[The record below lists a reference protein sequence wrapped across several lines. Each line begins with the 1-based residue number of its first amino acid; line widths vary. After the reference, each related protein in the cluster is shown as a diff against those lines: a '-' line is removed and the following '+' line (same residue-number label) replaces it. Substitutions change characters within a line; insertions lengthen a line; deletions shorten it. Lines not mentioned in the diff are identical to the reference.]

1 MVKCC
6 DMYRGKLR
14 HTIQLQ
20 SKERTDDGMGGFD
33 VAWTTYATVKAF
45 VETRPGKEVVIADR
59 LDASQVIRA
68 TIRYRE
74 GVDETDRVIYKG
86 KAHNIRS
93 VSNIEGENKWLL
105 LDMERGV
112 AV

>member
-1 MVKCC
+1 MKCC

-14 HTIQLQ
+14 HKIELQ
-20 SKERTDDGMGGFD
+20 RKTRTNDALGGFD
-33 VAWTTYATVKAF
+33 VVFATYASVRAY
-45 VETRPGKEVVIADR
+45 VETRPGREGVVADR

-74 GVDETDRVIYKG
+74 GVNETDRVIYKG

-93 VSNIEGENKWLL
+93 VSNLEGLDKWLL

>member
-1 MVKCC
+1 MKCC

-20 SKERTDDGMGGFD
+20 NKTRTDDGIGGFSTT
-33 VAWTTYATVKAF
+33 WTTYATVKAHI
-45 VETRPGKEVVIADR
+45 EEMAGKEVVIANR
-59 LDASQVIRA
+59 LDASKIIRA
-68 TIRYRE
+68 TIRYRSD
-74 GVDETDRVIYKG
+74 VDETDRIIYKG

-93 VSNIEGENKWLL
+93 ASNIEGEDKWLL

-112 AV
+112 AI

>member
-1 MVKCC
+1 MKCC

-14 HTIQLQ
+14 HSIELQ
-20 SKERTDDGMGGFD
+20 RKTRTDDGMGGFA
-33 VAWTTYATVKAF
+33 VAWITYATVKAF

-93 VSNIEGENKWLL
+93 VSNLEGRDKWLL

>member
-1 MVKCC
+1 VKCC

-14 HTIQLQ
+14 HTVELQ
-20 SKERTDDGMGGFD
+20 RKARTDDGLGGFD
-33 VAWTTYATVKAF
+33 IEWSTYATAKAY
-45 VETRPGKEVVIADR
+45 VETKPGKEVVIGDR
-59 LDASQVIRA
+59 LEASQVIRA
-68 TIRYRE
+68 TIRYRSD
-74 GVDETDRVIYKG
+74 VDETDRVIYKG

-93 VSNIEGENKWLL
+93 VSNLEGRDKWLL

>member
-1 MVKCC
+1 MKCC

-20 SKERTDDGMGGFD
+20 SKTRTSDGMGGFSTEW
-33 VAWTTYATVKAF
+33 ATYATVKAF
-45 VETRPGKEVVIADR
+45 VETKPGKEVVIADR

-68 TIRYRE
+68 TIRYRDS
-74 GVDETDRVIYKG
+74 VNETDRVIYKG

-93 VSNIEGENKWLL
+93 VSNIEGQDKWLL

>member
-14 HTIQLQ
+14 HKIELQ
-20 SKERTDDGMGGFD
+20 SKTRTSDGMGGFST
-33 VAWTTYATVKAF
+33 AWATYASARAY
-45 VETRPGKEVVIADR
+45 VETKPGKEVVIADR

-74 GVDETDRVIYKG
+74 GVNETDRVIYKG

-93 VSNIEGENKWLL
+93 VSNLEGLDKWLL